1 MKKHNFKFLAFPADG
16 TILLG
21 IQYSPIQLEDE
32 ESDYTLDGH
41 MITMGLFFF
50 KLIYVYAKF

>member
-21 IQYSPIQLEDE
+21 IQYAPISLVD
-32 ESDYTLDGH
+32 DDADLMLDGH
-41 MITMGLFFF
+41 MITLGLFFF
-50 KLIYVYAKF
+50 KVVYVYAVF

>member
-21 IQYSPIQLEDE
+21 IQYSPISLVDEDA
-32 ESDYTLDGH
+32 DLMLDGH
-41 MITMGLFFF
+41 MITLGLFFF
-50 KLIYVYAKF
+50 KVVYVYAVF